1 MVGSTKTYV
10 QYHILSIAF
19 TVGMHIEMKCLVQVL
34 ALMKV
39 NMAASNAL

>member
-1 MVGSTKTYV
+1 
-10 QYHILSIAF
+10 
-19 TVGMHIEMKCLVQVL
+19 MHIEMKCLVQVL